1 LTAMLLP
8 YASAFQA
15 YSYEARSYAFVLG
28 FCGIALVSWQAAAEG
43 VRRPWSLLGLAVGI
57 AGAIAFQYWAVLIYL
72 SLAGAEAYRSIR
84 LRRIDWS
91 IWAAFA
97 VGGLALVASLY
108 LILHG
113 LRTWSTGVGMKAH
126 PTDFLHFYTIGF
138 RVYFTFVI
146 PAALLLAAWFVAG
159 GRKEKP
165 EGDYQAAVPGHE
177 WVAAVVALLLIPVTV
192 VSIALMVPPHA
203 FAIRYAAPAV
213 AGYAL
218 LGSFLAARLAG
229 KRSLIGLICVLA
241 ALAPFTYLMT
251 HPRHFQN
258 PVQRMRGLEQRIQ
271 SGPVVIENLI
281 PYLQLWYYAPESLKP
296 RLLFLGAQTPGG
308 LGGAPFA
315 EFSKQGVPVVR
326 YDDFA
331 RPGTDFLFYADLDRK
346 SKLRKRI
353 VDDGGTVETIELS
366 RRRVLM
372 LAHVK

>member
-1 LTAMLLP
+1 M
-8 YASAFQA
+8 
-15 YSYEARSYAFVLG
+15 R
-28 FCGIALVSWQAAAEG
+28 
-43 VRRPWSLLGLAVGI
+43 
-57 AGAIAFQYWAVLIYL
+57 
-72 SLAGAEAYRSIR
+72 
-84 LRRIDWS
+84 
-91 IWAAFA
+91 
-97 VGGLALVASLY
+97 
-108 LILHG
+108 
-113 LRTWSTGVGMKAH
+113 AH
-126 PTDFLHFYTIGF
+126 PSAFLHFYMIGF
-138 RVYFTFVI
+138 RVYFTFAI

-165 EGDYQAAVPGHE
+165 EGDCQAAIPGHE
-177 WVAAVVALLLIPVTV
+177 WVAAAILLLLIPVTV

-229 KRSLIGLICVLA
+229 KRSSIGLLCVLA

-251 HPRHFQN
+251 HPSHFQN

-271 SGPVVIENLI
+271 SGPVVIEDLI
-281 PYLQLWYYAPESLKP
+281 PYLQLWYYAPEHLKP
-296 RLLFLGAQTPGG
+296 RLLFLAAQNPGG
-308 LGGAPFA
+308 FGGAPFA
-315 EFSKQGVPVVR
+315 EFSKLGVPVVR

-331 RPGTDFLFYADLDRK
+331 RPGKEFLFYADAVRK

-372 LAHVK
+372 QARVK